1 MYFDLWNFPTQRKT
15 EMIGIFSVI
24 FSKITFYKN
33 PSSAS
38 RIFTCV
44 EMDGGWTERFD
55 GPSARIQMRLKDVKT
70 DVMVADFDIV
80 G

>member
-1 MYFDLWNFPTQRKT
+1 MT
-15 EMIGIFSVI
+15 EIFSVK

-44 EMDGGWTERFD
+44 EMDGGWMERFN
-55 GPSARIQMRLKDVKT
+55 GPFARMQMRLR
-70 DVMVADFDIV
+70 
-80 G
+80 GR

>member
-1 MYFDLWNFPTQRKT
+1 MT
-15 EMIGIFSVI
+15 GIFSVK
-24 FSKITFYKN
+24 FSKITYYKN

-55 GPSARIQMRLKDVKT
+55 GPSARMQMVLKDVKT
-70 DVMVADFDIV
+70 DGMVADIGVV